1 MANLMQQVMGL
12 KSPPIQAPTLPAFDA
27 PSKAGAP
34 GEFQSVLQE
43 AIGRVEQTRT
53 ESEQSVNRFLAGEN
67 EEIHNVVISAQR
79 AELTFEAFLQVR
91 NKVVNAYQEI
101 MRMQM

>member
-1 MANLMQQVMGL
+1 MANLMQQIMGL
-12 KSPPIQAPTLPAFDA
+12 NSPPIQAPSLPAFDA
-27 PSKAGAP
+27 PSKVGAP
-34 GEFQSVLQE
+34 GEFQNVLKE
-43 AIGRVEQTRT
+43 AIGRVEQTRV

-67 EEIHNVVISAQR
+67 EEIHNVVLSAQR